1 MSDLITLPNW
11 LKFVDD
17 EYLST
22 FIKEGGSSIKFAVA
36 ANDMKKFLH
45 QEIRGL
51 CQKLDYQFIELD
63 AATIRVH
70 MPQDIFFEM
79 AGQIDWRLLAR
90 RLVVQIA
97 SEEEYTVESIDPSA
111 SSNIFKTIA
120 GANNISARFFLN
132 AIRPQIER
140 RVFKDPN
147 MARDFR
153 VGMTHLC
160 INQDADDEE
169 EYAAQPILDWL
180 RDPKTPIGSTRPFA
194 IYTKVNRTT
203 ARYFI
208 RSTLH
213 WVRIAGYSGTVILL
227 DNSRVTRA
235 KNPKD
240 GYKYYTRAMTM
251 DHYELLRELVDDIDQ
266 LDGTLLIVVTD
277 DEFLNEDNGRRDRG
291 YGIYQA
297 LRTRVMNDVHD
308 KEIVNPV
315 ASLVR
320 LS

>member
-1 MSDLITLPNW
+1 MSDLITLQEW
-11 LKFVDD
+11 LKIVDD

-22 FIKEGGSSIKFAVA
+22 FIKEGGASIKFIVGT
-36 ANDMKKFLH
+36 NDLKKSLH
-45 QEIRGL
+45 SAIREM
-51 CQKLDYQFIELD
+51 CQRLDYQFIELD
-63 AATIRVH
+63 AALIRAH
-70 MPQDIFFEM
+70 MPQDMFFEM
-79 AGQIDWRLLAR
+79 AKQIDWPLSAR
-90 RLVVQIA
+90 RLIIRMA
-97 SEEEYTVESIDPSA
+97 REKGYDVEGIDPST
-111 SSNIFKTIA
+111 SSNIFEAIA
-120 GANNISARFFLN
+120 KVNGTGSLFFLN
-132 AIRPQIER
+132 SIRPQIES

-160 INQDADDEE
+160 NTQYTPDED

-180 RDPKTPIGSTRPFA
+180 RDPKTPIGSTRPFS
-194 IYTKVNRTT
+194 IYTKVTRTT

-213 WVRIAGYSGTVILL
+213 WIRIAGYLGTVILL
-227 DNSRVTRA
+227 DSSRVTLA

-240 GYKYYTRAMTM
+240 GYKYYTRPMTM
-251 DHYELLRELVDDIDQ
+251 DHYELLRELIDDIDQ
-266 LDGTLLIVVTD
+266 LSGTLLIVATD
-277 DEFLNEDNGRRDRG
+277 YEFLNEDTGRGARG

-308 KEIVNPV
+308 KNLVNPV
-315 ASLVR
+315 ASLVS